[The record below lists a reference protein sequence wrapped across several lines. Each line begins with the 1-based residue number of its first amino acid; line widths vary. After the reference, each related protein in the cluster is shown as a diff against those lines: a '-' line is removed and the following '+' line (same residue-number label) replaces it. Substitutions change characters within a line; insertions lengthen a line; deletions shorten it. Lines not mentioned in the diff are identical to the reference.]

1 MDLDLLIMKLW
12 REFKETT
19 LETLKL
25 LLLERLLD
33 RDDDFVE
40 VTQGATKDVLARR
53 YSAFTMAQAKVDAI
67 RVIRSAKALILHIV
81 DIDESVI
88 HEALCSEGFCACHPD
103 SEIIA
108 APRWVAV
115 RFKLPTPTMLQIA
128 EVPFLH

>member
-81 DIDESVI
+81 DIDIGQYTSTN
-88 HEALCSEGFCACHPD
+88 D
-103 SEIIA
+103 K
-108 APRWVAV
+108 R
-115 RFKLPTPTMLQIA
+115 R
-128 EVPFLH
+128 